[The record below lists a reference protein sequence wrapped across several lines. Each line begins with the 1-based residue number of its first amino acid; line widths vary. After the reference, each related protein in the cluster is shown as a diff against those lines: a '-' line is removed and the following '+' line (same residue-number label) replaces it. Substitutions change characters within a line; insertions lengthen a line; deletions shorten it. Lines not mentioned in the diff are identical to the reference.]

1 MNEESTVM
9 MDGRWKEIKRV
20 GRSWSSGT
28 IKRGEWSCDLVR
40 VINETGGKDKGVG
53 YRGEI
58 RRTAR
63 LLKGCK
69 GCMCVYVCTV
79 YRRWRVRNDG

>member
-20 GRSWSSGT
+20 ERSWSSGT

-53 YRGEI
+53 RI
-58 RRTAR
+58 SRRNTKNSSLA
-63 LLKGCK
+63 
-69 GCMCVYVCTV
+69 
-79 YRRWRVRNDG
+79 